1 MRSGILFTDVAVLGV
16 AAPAVVGEEEVAGVA
31 ARVPTPETAVGG
43 AISWGQRI
51 FIRTYVP

>member
-31 ARVPTPETAVGG
+31 AGVPTPETAVGG

-51 FIRTYVP
+51 FIQT